1 MGLPL
6 LLPALPAI
14 AEAAPIIALIFAG
27 VLILDMIAHLL
38 PSISLPV
45 VGSIDFGAPFTAAAR
60 AVENWIVGNTKHL
73 WYAATHWLAGLA
85 FDSYHNLASALH
97 AVAHLSDQI
106 AHIVTHAIPQAIGQ
120 ATTDAVNYADRH
132 IGGVLRTLHGTK
144 VLLEGLIVH
153 ALNAAKADVAEVR
166 ATVNQIVRPA
176 VSGLESDVARL
187 TTAVFGGLE
196 GDVQGLTQT
205 VSSLERTVSIALGTG
220 AGSIEHEIGAAVGA
234 AEKLAKGA
242 IGTAVGTL
250 QGEIGDVAGLANE
263 ALNGAAGTLLASV
276 AGTAAAAMAIATK
289 LEGCAV
295 TKCAGPNNLS
305 SLLNDL
311 AGAADYATLAA
322 FVKTAIDNPAGA
334 AHTFEAGAA
343 GLYDT
348 GSSLLNSLLAL

>member
-1 MGLPL
+1 MPFVIPL
-6 LLPALPAI
+6 LPEI
-14 AEAAPIIALIFAG
+14 SIAAPIIALIFAG
-27 VLILDMIAHLL
+27 VLILDMIASLL
-38 PSISLPV
+38 KITGIPII
-45 VGSIDFGAPFTAAAR
+45 GSIDLGAPLR
-60 AVENWIVGNTKHL
+60 AVGSAIEGWIVSNTTHL
-73 WYAATHWLAGLA
+73 WFAATHWLAGLA
-85 FDSYHNLASALH
+85 YDAYHNIASVLA
-97 AVAHLSDQI
+97 VVTHLGDQI
-106 AHIVTHAIPQAIGQ
+106 AHIVTKTVPQAIGQ
-120 ATTDAVNYADRH
+120 ATTDAINYADHH

-144 VLLEGLIVH
+144 VMLEGLITH
-153 ALNAAKADVAEVR
+153 ALNAAKADTAEVR
-166 ATVNQIVRPA
+166 QTVNQIVRPA
-176 VSGLESDVARL
+176 VSGLEADVHKL

-205 VSSLERTVSIALGTG
+205 VRGLERTVSVALGSG
-220 AGSIEHEIGAAVGA
+220 AASIEHEIGAAVAG

-250 QGEIGDVAGLANE
+250 QGDIADVAGLANE
-263 ALNGAAGTLLASV
+263 ALNGGAGTLLGTV
-276 AGTAAAAMAIATK
+276 AATAAAAMAIATK